1 MAIALYRSMRLSPG
15 RAAAG
20 ARPAPGPT
28 AAATLRRGSTAPRSA
43 VQFDEQFMSVLQKSL
58 EREEQRV
65 RAEQILK
72 ILRRTGQLG
81 NVSFAVRLRLLN
93 H

>member
-1 MAIALYRSMRLSPG
+1 
-15 RAAAG
+15 
-20 ARPAPGPT
+20 
-28 AAATLRRGSTAPRSA
+28 
-43 VQFDEQFMSVLQKSL
+43 MSVLQKSL

-81 NVSFAVRLRLLN
+81 NVSFAVSLRLLN